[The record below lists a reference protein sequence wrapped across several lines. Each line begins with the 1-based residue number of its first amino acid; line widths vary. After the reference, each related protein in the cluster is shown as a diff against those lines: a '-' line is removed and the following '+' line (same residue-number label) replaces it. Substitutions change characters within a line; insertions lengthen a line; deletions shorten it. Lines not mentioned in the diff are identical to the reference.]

1 MRRTSTAASPQ
12 GLSIASACCPS
23 TARTRGCSSSGC
35 SGRCGIPASSQP
47 TSRCC
52 RRTSSQLSYLACCP
66 VTGSVAADIPRER
79 SAWKLRRVHDR
90 LRFVAGDLADVQL
103 PPAGVVRCCNMLLY
117 FDRAF
122 RNAALAQLADL
133 LEPNGMLVCGTDW
146 ALTTEARYFTYRK
159 RNNCLSDCEFTFSLD
174 NVAPLGMVPWYT
186 LHDDDAESEML
197 TGMVGIL
204 RADHCFVGAFIE
216 ASNAI
221 RAELG
226 LPPRGSDAYD
236 AAANANASPAELWT

>member
-1 MRRTSTAASPQ
+1 
-12 GLSIASACCPS
+12 
-23 TARTRGCSSSGC
+23 
-35 SGRCGIPASSQP
+35 
-47 TSRCC
+47 
-52 RRTSSQLSYLACCP
+52 
-66 VTGSVAADIPRER
+66 
-79 SAWKLRRVHDR
+79 
-90 LRFVAGDLADVQL
+90 
-103 PPAGVVRCCNMLLY
+103 MLLY

-204 RADHCFVGAFIE
+204 RADHRFVGAFIE

-236 AAANANASPAELWT
+236 AAANANASPAELWTASARHSERLAEMFGSAAVDALARQGLSVRLNAIGHVAIALPAV

>member
-1 MRRTSTAASPQ
+1 
-12 GLSIASACCPS
+12 
-23 TARTRGCSSSGC
+23 
-35 SGRCGIPASSQP
+35 
-47 TSRCC
+47 
-52 RRTSSQLSYLACCP
+52 
-66 VTGSVAADIPRER
+66 
-79 SAWKLRRVHDR
+79 
-90 LRFVAGDLADVQL
+90 
-103 PPAGVVRCCNMLLY
+103 MLLY

-204 RADHCFVGAFIE
+204 RADHRFVGAFIE

-236 AAANANASPAELWT
+236 AAANASPAELWTASARHSERLAEMFGSAAVDALARQGLSVRLNAIGHVAIALPAV